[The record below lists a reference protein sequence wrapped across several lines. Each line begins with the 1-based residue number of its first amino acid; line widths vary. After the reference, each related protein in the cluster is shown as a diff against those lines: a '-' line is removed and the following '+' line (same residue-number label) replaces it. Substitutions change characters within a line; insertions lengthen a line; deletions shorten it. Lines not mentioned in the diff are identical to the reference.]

1 MMKLLP
7 ALLILV
13 TITIAFSG
21 ALTFAVL
28 VGFDCWEQ
36 GRGASMQASEL
47 NILGCTRKQQ
57 PKSIFPVRIITE
69 YISMTASQSEPKLL
83 QTVSEKICLNYNL

>member
-1 MMKLLP
+1 MKLLP

-21 ALTFAVL
+21 ALTHCSSRIRLLGAGKGSQYAGFRTSLAVL
-28 VGFDCWEQ
+28 E
-36 GRGASMQASEL
+36 
-47 NILGCTRKQQ
+47 KKQ
-57 PKSIFPVRIITE
+57 PKSIFPVRIITQ

-83 QTVSEKICLNYNL
+83 KKVPVSEKICLNYNL